1 MEPETY
7 QVVQQREDLW
17 RFIRNHPEWYRYLT
31 RDPNRLKELELTSKQ
46 FYGKTMPPA
55 SAKNTTKYA
64 NVKFIDANGR
74 LLERLRDCLFYFW
87 LIIGMI
93 DDTEVLI

>member
-46 FYGKTMPPA
+46 FYGKTMPQ
-55 SAKNTTKYA
+55 
-64 NVKFIDANGR
+64 R
-74 LLERLRDCLFYFW
+74 LQKTQQNMQMLSLLMQMAGSWKD
-87 LIIGMI
+87 
-93 DDTEVLI
+93 